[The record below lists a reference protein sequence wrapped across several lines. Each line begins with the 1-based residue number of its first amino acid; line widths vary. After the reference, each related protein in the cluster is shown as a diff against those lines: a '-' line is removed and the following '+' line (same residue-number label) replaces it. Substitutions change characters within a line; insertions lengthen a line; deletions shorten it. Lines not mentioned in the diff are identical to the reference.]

1 MLRTSL
7 THPGILAALASVGHG
22 STVLIADGNFP
33 FSTAPLPSAPVVF
46 LNLAPGLVTVTDVL
60 GVVVPA
66 LPIEAALLMDSSEA
80 TPEAHGAIRACLP
93 ADVPT
98 DAVARQDFYSATRLP
113 TLGLVVATGDSRPFA
128 NVLLTVGV
136 VPPSTSPERG

>member
-7 THPGILAALASVGHG
+7 THPGILAALASMGHG

-46 LNLAPGLVTVTDVL
+46 LNLAPGLVTVIDVL
-60 GVVVPA
+60 EAILPVI
-66 LPIEAALLMDSSEA
+66 PIEAALLMDSGEE
-80 TPEAHGAIRACLP
+80 PPQAHRAIRTSLP
-93 ADVPT
+93 ADLPV
-98 DAVARQDFYSATRLP
+98 DAVARQDFYAATRLP

-136 VPPSTSPERG
+136 VPPADT